1 MAYPEKIAAGLL
13 CAGIPL
19 LLAGTVIFY
28 LHTNRPAEQPALPAE
43 TTVCETTA
51 AETTAAE
58 TTDTSITRTETT
70 YTSTTTTS
78 TETTPSVTS
87 TAATETETT
96 ASETETTAM
105 PEETTTQETTTAE
118 TTTETSAAAAPTYI
132 DGILVVN
139 KTYPLPKDYNPGMDP
154 ECEAQFALLRKG
166 AKEDGI
172 NIYLSS
178 GFRSYT
184 SQSYIYH
191 NNVKRCGKELA
202 DTFSARPGH
211 SEHQSGLAIDV
222 NIVSDRFIGTPE
234 AIWLAE
240 HAHEYG
246 FIIRYPEDKTQ
257 ITGYKYEPWHI
268 RYLGLETAQA
278 VYESGMCLEE
288 YLGITSVYAE

>member
-1 MAYPEKIAAGLL
+1 MAYPEKIAAGIL

-19 LLAGTVIFY
+19 LLAGTVVFY
-28 LHTNRPAEQPALPAE
+28 LHTNRPKAQEDIPAE
-43 TTVCETTA
+43 TTICSETTT
-51 AETTAAE
+51 E
-58 TTDTSITRTETT
+58 SIAFTETT
-70 YTSTTTTS
+70 CTTESMTETS
-78 TETTPSVTS
+78 TET
-87 TAATETETT
+87 AAQTT
-96 ASETETTAM
+96 ETETTAM
-105 PEETTTQETTTAE
+105 PEETTSTEHQTTTAE
-118 TTTETSAAAAPTYI
+118 TTTETTTETTADGPTYI

-154 ECEAQFALLRKG
+154 ECEAQFALLRQG
-166 AKEDGI
+166 AAEDGI
-172 NIYLSS
+172 NIYFSS

-184 SQSYIYH
+184 SQSYIYQ
-191 NNVKRCGKELA
+191 NNVNRCGKELA
-202 DTFSARPGH
+202 ETFSARPGH